1 MGLDKMGLDKMK
13 LTDEEFYGL
22 QSMGVPFEFEKRGD
36 KLFLVS
42 QECIIKK
49 TKDGYKAERLN

>member
-1 MGLDKMGLDKMK
+1 MGLDKMK

-22 QSMGVPFEFEKRGD
+22 QSMGVPFEFEKRSD